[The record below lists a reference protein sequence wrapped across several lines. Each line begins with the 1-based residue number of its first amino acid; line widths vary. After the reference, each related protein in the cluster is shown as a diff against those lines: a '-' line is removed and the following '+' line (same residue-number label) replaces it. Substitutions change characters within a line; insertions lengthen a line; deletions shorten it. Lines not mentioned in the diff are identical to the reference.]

1 MCNNK
6 LYETIKDMDIEH
18 QEIILKLADIFKCE
32 EDTII
37 EYVKKELI

>member
-6 LYETIKDMDIEH
+6 LYETIKNMDIEN
-18 QEIILKLADIFKCE
+18 QEIILKLADIFKDE

-37 EYVKKELI
+37 

>member
-6 LYETIKDMDIEH
+6 LYETIKNMDIED
-18 QEIILKLADIFKCE
+18 QEIILKLADIFEGE
-32 EDTII
+32 EDTIV

>member
-6 LYETIKDMDIEH
+6 LYETIKNMDIEH
-18 QEIILKLADIFKCE
+18 QEIILKLADIFEGE
-32 EDTII
+32 EDTIV

>member
-6 LYETIKDMDIEH
+6 LYETIKNMDIEY
-18 QEIILKLADIFKCE
+18 QEIILKLADIFEGE

>member
-6 LYETIKDMDIEH
+6 LYETIKNMDIED
-18 QEIILKLADIFKCE
+18 QEIILKLADIFEGE

-37 EYVKKELI
+37 DYVKKELI

>member
-6 LYETIKDMDIEH
+6 LYETIKNMDIEH
-18 QEIILKLADIFKCE
+18 QEIILKLADIFEGE

>member
-6 LYETIKDMDIEH
+6 LYETIKNMDIEN
-18 QEIILKLADIFKCE
+18 QEIILKLAEIFKGE

>member
-6 LYETIKDMDIEH
+6 LYETIKDMDIKD
-18 QEIILKLADIFKCE
+18 QEIILKLADIFKDE

-37 EYVKKELI
+37 

>member
-6 LYETIKDMDIEH
+6 SYETIKDMDIED
-18 QEIILKLADIFKCE
+18 QEIILKLADIFEGE

>member
-6 LYETIKDMDIEH
+6 LYETIKNMNIEH
-18 QEIILKLADIFKCE
+18 QEIILKLADVFKGE

>member
-6 LYETIKDMDIEH
+6 LYDTIKNMDIEH
-18 QEIILKLADIFKCE
+18 QEIILKLADIFEGE

>member
-1 MCNNK
+1 MCSNK
-6 LYETIKDMDIEH
+6 LYDTIKNMDIEH
-18 QEIILKLADIFKCE
+18 QEIILKLADIFEGE

>member
-6 LYETIKDMDIEH
+6 LYETIKNMNIEH
-18 QEIILKLADIFKCE
+18 QEIILKLADIFEGE

>member
-6 LYETIKDMDIEH
+6 LYETIKNMDIEH
-18 QEIILKLADIFKCE
+18 QEIILKLADIFEGE

-37 EYVKKELI
+37 EYIKKELI